1 MDKLVTEK
9 SQLLQEQQQ
18 AIEKRLQELYNK
30 ALVLHEQMPE
40 SFEDY
45 IERALK
51 ECNDAMREMI
61 DKSSDVGNDI
71 KALSYIFVLHKERK
85 KDLERLKDAFLQPQ
99 QEQIAEPE
107 QKPKGRPQKTFIDC
121 LNGQTEKEKEERLS
135 RLHHVIDGKKGKYVS
150 LYILTAI
157 ELGWIEKPTCTQV
170 KNEFGDIGNKSG
182 YNSYLHKNKFSDEEI
197 KGAKESLK

>member
-9 SQLLQEQQQ
+9 SQLPQEQQQ
-18 AIEKRLQELYNK
+18 AIEERLQELYNK

-107 QKPKGRPQKTFIDC
+107 QKPKGRPKKSFKDC
-121 LNGQTEKEKEERLS
+121 LNGNQTEKEERLS
-135 RLHHVIDGKKGKYVS
+135 RLHYVIDGKKGKCVS
-150 LYILTAI
+150 LCILTAI
-157 ELGWIEKPTCTQV
+157 ELGWITKPTYTQV
-170 KNEFGDIGNKSG
+170 KNEFGDIGDKSG
-182 YNSYLHKNKFSDEEI
+182 YNSYLHKNKFSDAEI
-197 KGAKESLK
+197 NGVKESLK